1 MKFSPGDVVPA
12 TALETIHGKPLQLPD
27 AGSRWVH
34 LQFRRFAGCP
44 VCNFH
49 LLTFARRQG
58 ELAAAGIREVVL
70 FHSSAQEMR
79 KYQAQLPFDCVA
91 DPAKAHYRRFGVE
104 TSRLAFLH
112 PRVFWSGLRWVLATG
127 RFYRKAENGITG
139 LPADVLIDARG
150 TVVAVKY
157 GGHADDHWEVDELL
171 ALAGA
176 AGS

>member
-70 FHSSAQEMR
+70 FHSSAQ
-79 KYQAQLPFDCVA
+79 
-91 DPAKAHYRRFGVE
+91 
-104 TSRLAFLH
+104 
-112 PRVFWSGLRWVLATG
+112 
-127 RFYRKAENGITG
+127 
-139 LPADVLIDARG
+139 
-150 TVVAVKY
+150 
-157 GGHADDHWEVDELL
+157 
-171 ALAGA
+171 
-176 AGS
+176 